1 MLELALLKGL
11 AQGYIVTAPAMLIML
26 LVGQEGTLGAT
37 QAIGGLISAVLLYIV
52 GRTAAP
58 RHRIVVFSVGLLLFF
73 LGAVVNTL
81 LFNAV
86 GVLIFMGC
94 LLLAKPLL
102 DLAYYPIQFQVI
114 DAVSRL
120 ESRNEYAYIFNH
132 EIGLFAGR
140 CLGCGLFLGIAYGWS
155 GNAALKYALP
165 VIALLQLLS
174 IRVAGQISRGL
185 DAASKTSPTA
195 SFTGHAME
203 A

>member
-1 MLELALLKGL
+1 VLYLA
-11 AQGYIVTAPAMLIML
+11 
-26 LVGQEGTLGAT
+26 
-37 QAIGGLISAVLLYIV
+37 

-58 RHRIVVFSVGLLLFF
+58 RHRILVFSVGLLLFF
-73 LGAVVNTL
+73 FGAVVNTL
-81 LFNAV
+81 LFNAA
-86 GVLIFMGC
+86 GVLVFLAC

-114 DAVSRL
+114 DVVSRL

-132 EIGLFAGR
+132 ELGLFAGR
-140 CLGCGLFLGIAYGWS
+140 CLGCGLFLALAYGWS

-174 IRVAGQISRGL
+174 IRVTGQISRDL
-185 DAASKTSPTA
+185 EAASSTSSAA
-195 SFTGHAME
+195 SFPVHTME